1 MSTAVLSAP
10 ALQLDRKALRAALR
24 HIALAAKNRSPKPIL
39 QCVKLSASKGQL
51 TLAATDGDCT
61 LTRTLS
67 VNGDLPLCVVSCCDL
82 LQRIDSGRTDHV
94 CLRLDEDGE
103 TLVLNGGRIEH
114 RLPIFPTPDFP
125 VIDTELKG
133 EKLFLDAGVLR
144 DALRVTL
151 CAAARETTRYAI
163 NGMLLESDHDD
174 VRLVATDGR
183 RMAVVDLL
191 NRTDAYRGQ
200 VILPVRAVQ
209 LLIKLIG
216 KNDDA
221 CITVAV
227 DTPETKKDA
236 KNGSSSAVDDMA
248 SQRTCIAGDD
258 WAMSFQSIEGRFP
271 HYRDVMPK
279 SGSRFAADRRELLD
293 TLEAVATATNLE
305 SRAVRLELS
314 HDAIGLSARAP
325 QAGEARGSVDAE
337 FLGGDDEFVITGF
350 NPGFLRDAVQ
360 SLSDDRVVIDVQQNQ
375 LSKGTGSVF
384 GHPALIYGEA
394 SPRARWV
401 LMPVNLGLE
410 ASRENLGGNYREEIE
425 ESSSTRK
432 RKSA

>member
-1 MSTAVLSAP
+1 MTTAVLSAP

-24 HIALAAKNRSPKPIL
+24 HIALLAKNRSPKPLL
-39 QCVKLSASKGQL
+39 QCVKLSTSEGQL

-61 LTRTLS
+61 LTRKLP
-67 VNGDLPLCVVSCCDL
+67 VNGDLPLCVVSCCGL
-82 LQRIDSGRTDHV
+82 LQRIDSGRADHV
-94 CLRLDEDGE
+94 TLRLDEDDE
-103 TLVLNGGRIEH
+103 TLILNGGRIEH

-133 EKLFLDAGVLR
+133 KKLFLDAAVVR
-144 DALRVTL
+144 DALRITL

-163 NGMLLESDHDD
+163 NGVMLESDDDD

-183 RMAVVDLL
+183 RMAVVDLH
-191 NRTDAYRGQ
+191 NRADAYRGQ

-209 LLIKLIG
+209 LLVKLIG
-216 KNDDA
+216 KSGDT
-221 CITVAV
+221 CIAVAV

-248 SQRTCIAGDD
+248 SHRICIAGDD
-258 WAMSFQSIEGRFP
+258 WAMTFQSIEGRFP

-314 HDAIGLSARAP
+314 RTSIGLSARAP
-325 QAGEARGSVDAE
+325 QAGEASGSVDAE
-337 FLGGDDEFVITGF
+337 FLGGGDELVITGF
-350 NPGFLRDAVQ
+350 NPGFLRDAVK
-360 SLSDDRVVIDVQQNQ
+360 SLSDDRVVIDVQQNKQ
-375 LSKGTGSVF
+375 SKTDGSVF

-394 SPRARWV
+394 SPHARWV
-401 LMPVNLGLE
+401 LMPVNLGLS
-410 ASRENLGGNYREEIE
+410 ASRETLGGNYREETE
-425 ESSSTRK
+425 ESPSTRK